1 MKKQNQSIKEKESM
15 NNEMEKIKK
24 IMSVPIKPTATS
36 LHWFNHKGLF

>member
-1 MKKQNQSIKEKESM
+1 MKKQNQSIKEKELM